1 MQLFERLL
9 KANAE
14 IWDAYLHHDFVQ
26 TLEKGTLPQENF
38 LFYLKQDYIY
48 LLNYAK
54 CYALLANNATNAREL
69 RFAMRFQNYIVDGE
83 LELHKSIL
91 QLGINADKLG
101 VKDESLV
108 NIAYTRYMQ
117 SVANSGDFVDMLVAL
132 SSCAVGYGFIGQE
145 IYARLGEQGLS
156 NHPYESW
163 IRTYAGAE
171 FQAEIKEFQA
181 FVDSYTDFVSEAKF
195 AKLSDIF
202 YTVTRLECAF
212 WQHGLDMKLDL

>member
-1 MQLFERLL
+1 MLFSKLI
-9 KANAE
+9 KTNAE
-14 IWDAYLHHDFVQ
+14 IWDKYLHHDFVKA
-26 TLEKGTLPQENF
+26 LEKGTLARENF

-54 CYALLANNATNAREL
+54 CYALLANNATNAKEL
-69 RFAMRFQNYIVDGE
+69 RFAMKFQNYIVEGE

-117 SVANSGDFVDMLVAL
+117 SVASSGDFVDMLVAL
-132 SSCAVGYGFIGQE
+132 SSCAIGYGYIGRE
-145 IYARLGEQGLS
+145 IAERLGEQGLAK
-156 NHPYESW
+156 HPYEAW

-171 FQAEIKEFQA
+171 FQSEIKEFEN
-181 FVDSYTDFVSEAKF
+181 FVNAYTHSISVPKF
-195 AKLSDIF
+195 DKLSEIF

-212 WQHGLDMKLDL
+212 WQHGLEMKLDL